1 MCRAPAEN
9 NRVLFRRKLR
19 AKRVAERVTGGARG
33 SPATDAMGGVTE
45 AEYARYKAAKA
56 YPGYRKMRKRIEAQL
71 RRTSTARMGWP
82 TAQRSFVFVLRVCV
96 AALLL
101 PFDILT
107 GNAMESGDYARPA
120 MGVFGLS
127 LAYGTFRYVT
137 RGGPNGS
144 TLQQRATPD
153 LRRVHRPVEIPH
165 WANPCN
171 LEGLPGAVAVCPQHA
186 EARGRKRLY
195 VDVDEEAANDGGS
208 ASTHSPAVYE
218 VHEAP
223 DGQRVLTVDGEVYT
237 SYDTRNGR
245 VGHEHAREAVRIA
258 SNWERLTAG
267 GATQTRVLV
276 LGLGGGGMV
285 SGIHHRCHA
294 RSRSRHR
301 RGHDGQSGCVITA
314 VENDPRVVRIAR
326 GLFLGK
332 KEDDGVLPDD
342 GNVHERVAFVER
354 DAVEYVR
361 VVAKPGAFDVV
372 IDDVFDSRGKRPEDM
387 KRRDFYADV
396 HRRLG
401 HGGKYVVVVPAPAW
415 GPGRGWRDLATSVAN
430 MRAVFG
436 KENVRV
442 VKTGPYVPL
451 FPQRQLV
458 VGTKVV
464 DQRLLDSKYG

>member
-1 MCRAPAEN
+1 M
-9 NRVLFRRKLR
+9 FRRKLR
-19 AKRVAERVTGGARG
+19 EKRVAERVITGDARG

-96 AALLL
+96 ATLLL

-153 LRRVHRPVEIPH
+153 RRRVHRPVEIPH

-171 LEGLPGAVAVCPQHA
+171 LEGLPGAAAVCPQHA

-195 VDVDEEAANDGGS
+195 VDVDEGAANGV
-208 ASTHSPAVYE
+208 STRSPAVYE

-245 VGHEHAREAVRIA
+245 VGHEYARAAVRIA
-258 SNWERLTAG
+258 STWERRTAG

-301 RGHDGQSGCVITA
+301 RGHDGQSGCIITA
-314 VENDPRVVRIAR
+314 VEIDPRVVRIAR

-332 KEDDGVLPDD
+332 KEDDGVTPDD
-342 GNVHERVAFVER
+342 KNIHESVAFVEQ

-361 VVAKPGAFDVV
+361 TRARFGAFDVV
-372 IDDVFDSRGKRPEDM
+372 IDDVFDSSGARPEDM

-458 VGTKVV
+458 VGTKVM

>member
-1 MCRAPAEN
+1 MEGPVHGGLEESAGVLFDVAVGVRRVAMQVQRRLVHHRHPDPLLPESGRELGGGGGLAAARHAAHDHQTAARRRHLGRLRAPSMPSIFHRLPSAWSADPSTADVSSA
-9 NRVLFRRKLR
+9 RGARQQIVFRRKLR
-19 AKRVAERVTGGARG
+19 EKRVAERVIIGDARG

-96 AALLL
+96 ATLLL

-153 LRRVHRPVEIPH
+153 RRRVHRPVEIPH

-171 LEGLPGAVAVCPQHA
+171 LEGLPGAAAVCPQHA

-195 VDVDEEAANDGGS
+195 VDVDEGAANGVSTIARRVRGPRGSRRAEGAHGGRGGVHLVRHAERARGARVRARGCAHRVHVG
-208 ASTHSPAVYE
+208 ASH
-218 VHEAP
+218 
-223 DGQRVLTVDGEVYT
+223 R
-237 SYDTRNGR
+237 
-245 VGHEHAREAVRIA
+245 
-258 SNWERLTAG
+258 G

-301 RGHDGQSGCVITA
+301 RGHDGQSGCIITA
-314 VENDPRVVRIAR
+314 VEIDPRVVRIAR

-332 KEDDGVLPDD
+332 KEDDGVTPDD
-342 GNVHERVAFVER
+342 KN
-354 DAVEYVR
+354 
-361 VVAKPGAFDVV
+361 
-372 IDDVFDSRGKRPEDM
+372 ITSQSRLSSRT
-387 KRRDFYADV
+387 RSSTS
-396 HRRLG
+396 
-401 HGGKYVVVVPAPAW
+401 
-415 GPGRGWRDLATSVAN
+415 GPGRGSARSTW
-430 MRAVFG
+430 
-436 KENVRV
+436 
-442 VKTGPYVPL
+442 
-451 FPQRQLV
+451 
-458 VGTKVV
+458 
-464 DQRLLDSKYG
+464 